1 MKVLQ
6 TNNPSKST
14 ISQTINKSDYSSLMT
29 MKIEGLADLRSLPKE
44 AEKFIGKDLV
54 QHTVLLLKHR

>member
-1 MKVLQ
+1 MKVSQ

-14 ISQTINKSDYSSLMT
+14 IGQTINKSDYSSLMT

-54 QHTVLLLKHR
+54 QHTILLLKHR

>member
-1 MKVLQ
+1 MKVSQ

-44 AEKFIGKDLV
+44 AGKFIGKDLV